1 MLRGRRRF
9 PFLPS
14 QAAKVFPA
22 ARSRTTLRLLRAKKW
37 GRIMSMRKNSGPKK
51 VMRRHHTR
59 QLLRTREMT
68 VKQMGGG
75 EKV

>member
-1 MLRGRRRF
+1 MHGRQSCKLATF
-9 PFLPS
+9 S
-14 QAAKVFPA
+14 A
-22 ARSRTTLRLLRAKKW
+22 ARVWASSRLLRARKW

-51 VMRRHHTR
+51 VMRLHPTR
-59 QLLRTREMT
+59 PLLRTREMT